1 MENSF
6 VEWYTSLAPEGETAL
21 LVKQKP
27 KGDSFTYPAFLPSK
41 YTKGG
46 AVYGNTGSYIV
57 DRFRDGHV
65 SASSANI
72 EHVLVMVLDDIGT
85 KSKTPPLPPTWIME
99 TSPGN
104 FQWGYTFSDQPT
116 KHQFAAA
123 IIAIAAAGYTDPGAI
138 NPVRNFRIPGSVNH
152 KNGFASRLVEMHK
165 EREYTLDQIC
175 AALEVTPAEAN
186 SGSVSSVVVDAA
198 PDDIIEWLSG
208 RGEVLERGNSS
219 GWWGVK
225 CPNSAEHSDDQVG
238 ARYLPATRAFACF
251 HGHCLDWD
259 STAFL
264 RWVADSGGPQ
274 HTHGFR
280 AELMATMMQAV
291 SAKLNPSPEYPD
303 RAAEIIASVEQ
314 RELGRM
320 EKADWWA
327 KWAYVQDDESFF
339 SLDDRRLI
347 SRATFNAIYRHVPCV
362 SIHGA
367 KPRRVEASICYDE
380 NRQVN
385 GAHSLTGI
393 TYAAGS
399 SMLVSRE
406 GLVYG
411 NRWRDQRPTPVPGD
425 PSPWLRHLERMI
437 PDADERSHFL
447 SILAHKVQYP
457 GIKINHAILIG
468 GNHGSGK
475 DTLMAPFF
483 WAIGGVTKS
492 NCSLV
497 KNDELTSQWGYA
509 LECEVMEI
517 AELRQSQAQDRRAI
531 ENTLKPLIAAPP
543 ELLPVN
549 RKGLHPYL
557 ALNRILV
564 VAFTNERGAISLP
577 SEDRRWFVLWC
588 DADRLPEADATSLWT
603 WYTRQDGFAIV
614 AHYLAS
620 LDVSAWCPTAPP
632 PMTEAKSIL
641 IDAAMSPAEA
651 VLVAAIKGR
660 TGPFRDGVI
669 AGPFHATVDCV
680 QYPAHVKTPPQA
692 ALFHALKE
700 AGWVDMGRL
709 HSRDYSTKKHVFR
722 APELAGVSKSDLRS
736 MVEMKKSPA

>member
-1 MENSF
+1 MID
-6 VEWYTSLAPEGETAL
+6 YLCSLAADGETFL
-21 LVKQKP
+21 IVKQKP
-27 KGDSFTYPAFLPSK
+27 KGEGFSYPAFLPHK
-41 YTKGG
+41 YAPGG
-46 AVYGNTGSYIV
+46 GWYGNTGSYIL

-85 KSKTPPLPPTWIME
+85 KSKEPPLPPTWIME

-152 KNGFASRLVEMHK
+152 KNGFVSRLVEMHK
-165 EREYTLDQIC
+165 DREYTLAEIC
-175 AALEVTPAEAN
+175 TALQVTPAEAN
-186 SGSVSSVVVDAA
+186 SGSVVGVAVDAA
-198 PDDIIEWLSG
+198 PDDVIEWLSG

-259 STAFL
+259 SVAFL

-274 HTHGFR
+274 HMHGFR

-320 EKADWWA
+320 EKADWWS

-339 SLDDRRLI
+339 SLEDRRLI
-347 SRATFNAIYRHVPCV
+347 SRATFNAIYRHISCV

-411 NRWRDQRPTPVPGD
+411 NRWRDQRPTPVAGD
-425 PSPWLRHLERMI
+425 ANPWLRHVARMI
-437 PDADERSHFL
+437 PDAAERAHFL
-447 SILAHKVQYP
+447 SALAHKVQYP
-457 GIKINHAILIG
+457 GIKINHAILLG

-483 WAIGGVTKS
+483 WAIGGATKS

-557 ALNRILV
+557 ALNRIFV

-577 SEDRRWFVLWC
+577 SEDRRWFVLWS
-588 DADRLPEADATSLWT
+588 DADRLSEADAGALWN
-603 WYTRQDGFAIV
+603 WYTRQDGFGAV
-614 AHYLAS
+614 AHYLMTY
-620 LDVSAWCPTAPP
+620 DVSAWCPTAPP
-632 PMTEAKSIL
+632 PMTEAKMIL

-651 VLVAAIKGR
+651 ALVSAIRNRIGD
-660 TGPFRDGVI
+660 FRDGVI
-669 AGPFHATVDCV
+669 CGPFHAILDRV
-680 QYPAHVKTPPQA
+680 QFPAHVKTPPQA

-709 HSRDYSTKKHVFR
+709 HSRDYSTKKHIFR
-722 APELAGVSKSDLRS
+722 APELAGVSKSDLRV
-736 MVEMKKSPA
+736 MVETKKSPA

>member
-1 MENSF
+1 MID
-6 VEWYTSLAPEGETAL
+6 YLCSLAADGETFL
-21 LVKQKP
+21 IVKQKP
-27 KGDSFTYPAFLPSK
+27 KGEGFSYPAFLPHK
-41 YTKGG
+41 YAPGG
-46 AVYGNTGSYIV
+46 GWYGNTGSYIL

-85 KSKTPPLPPTWIME
+85 KSKEPPLPPTWIME

-152 KNGFASRLVEMHK
+152 KNGFVSRLVEMHK
-165 EREYTLDQIC
+165 DREYTLSEIC

-186 SGSVSSVVVDAA
+186 SGSVVGVTIDAA
-198 PDDIIEWLSG
+198 PDDVIEWLSG

-225 CPNSAEHSDDQVG
+225 CPNSAEHSDDQIG

-259 STAFL
+259 SVAFL

-339 SLDDRRLI
+339 SLEDRRLI
-347 SRATFNAIYRHVPCV
+347 SRATFNAIYRHISCV

-411 NRWRDQRPTPVPGD
+411 NRWRDQRPTPVAGD
-425 PSPWLRHLERMI
+425 ANPWLRHVARMI
-437 PDADERSHFL
+437 PDAAERAHFL
-447 SILAHKVQYP
+447 SALAHKVQFP
-457 GIKINHAILIG
+457 GIKINHAILLG

-483 WAIGGVTKS
+483 WAIGGATKS

-557 ALNRILV
+557 ALNRIFV

-577 SEDRRWFVLWC
+577 SEDRRWFVLWS
-588 DADRLPEADATSLWT
+588 DADRLSEADAGALWN
-603 WYTRQDGFAIV
+603 WYTRQDGFGAV
-614 AHYLAS
+614 AHYLMTY
-620 LDVSAWCPTAPP
+620 DVSAWCPTAPP
-632 PMTEAKSIL
+632 PMTEAKMIL

-651 VLVAAIKGR
+651 VLVSAIRNRIGD
-660 TGPFRDGVI
+660 FRDGVI
-669 AGPFHATVDCV
+669 CGPFHAILDRV
-680 QYPAHVKTPPQA
+680 QFPAHVKTPPQA

-700 AGWVDMGRL
+700 AGWADMGRL
-709 HSRDYSTKKHVFR
+709 HSRDYSTKKHIFR
-722 APELAGVSKSDLRS
+722 APELAGVSKSDLRV
-736 MVEMKKSPA
+736 MVETKKSPA

>member
-1 MENSF
+1 MID
-6 VEWYTSLAPEGETAL
+6 YLCSLAAEGETFL
-21 LVKQKP
+21 IVKQKP
-27 KGDSFTYPAFLPSK
+27 KGEGFTYPAFLPHK
-41 YTKGG
+41 YSAGG
-46 AVYGNTGSYIV
+46 AWYGNTGSYIV

-165 EREYTLDQIC
+165 DREYTLDQIC

-186 SGSVSSVVVDAA
+186 SGSVSSVTVDAA

-225 CPNSAEHSDDQVG
+225 CPNSAEHSDDQIG

-291 SAKLNPSPEYPD
+291 SAKLNPTPEFPD
-303 RAAEIIASVEQ
+303 RAAEIVQAVQ
-314 RELGRM
+314 DKELGRI
-320 EKADWWA
+320 EKADWWS

-339 SLDDRRLI
+339 NLDTRRLM
-347 SRATFNAIYRHVPCV
+347 SRATFNATYRHVPCN
-362 SIHGA
+362 SIHGNN
-367 KPRRVEASICYDE
+367 RRVEASICFDE
-380 NRQVN
+380 GRQAN
-385 GAHSLTGI
+385 GAYTLTSV
-393 TYAAGS
+393 TYAAGAS
-399 SMLVSRE
+399 ELVTRE

-411 NRWRDQRPTPVPGD
+411 NRWKNQRPPTKPGD
-425 PSPWLRHLERMI
+425 AGMWLRHLERMI
-437 PDADERSHFL
+437 PDAMERKHFV
-447 SILAHKVQYP
+447 SALAHKLQFP
-457 GIKINHAILIG
+457 GIKINHAILLG

-483 WAIGGVTKS
+483 WSIGGATKS

-549 RKGLHPYL
+549 RKGLHPYM
-557 ALNRILV
+557 ALNRIFV

-577 SEDRRWFVLWC
+577 SEDRRWFVLWS
-588 DADRLPEADATSLWT
+588 DADKLSEVDTDAIWN
-603 WYTRQDGFAIV
+603 WYQRQDGFAIV
-614 AHYLAS
+614 ADYLATF
-620 LDVSAWCPTAPP
+620 DVSAWNPTATP
-632 PMTEAKSIL
+632 PMTEAKAIL

-660 TGPFRDGVI
+660 VNDFRDGVI
-669 AGPFHATVDCV
+669 ASPFHLILDRV
-680 QYPAHVKTPPQA
+680 QYPAHVKTPPPQ

-709 HSRDYSTKKHVFR
+709 HSREFNTKKHIFR
-722 APELAGVSKSDLRS
+722 APELAHVSKSDLRAL
-736 MVEMKKSPA
+736 VETKKSPA

>member
-1 MENSF
+1 MID
-6 VEWYTSLAPEGETAL
+6 YLCSLAADGETFL
-21 LVKQKP
+21 IVKQKP
-27 KGDSFTYPAFLPSK
+27 KGEGFSYPAFLPHK
-41 YTKGG
+41 YAPGG
-46 AVYGNTGSYIV
+46 AVYGNTGSYIL

-85 KSKTPPLPPTWIME
+85 KSKEPPLPPTWIME

-152 KNGFASRLVEMHK
+152 KNGFVSRLVEMHK
-165 EREYTLDQIC
+165 DREYTLAEIC
-175 AALEVTPAEAN
+175 AALNVTPAEAN

-198 PDDIIEWLSG
+198 PDDVIEWLSG

-259 STAFL
+259 SVAFL

-303 RAAEIIASVEQ
+303 RAAEIIAAVEQ
-314 RELGRM
+314 RELGRID
-320 EKADWWA
+320 KADWWS
-327 KWAYVQDDESFF
+327 KWAYIQDDDAFF
-339 SLDDRRLI
+339 NLDDRRTMTR
-347 SRATFNAIYRHVPCV
+347 STFNATYRHVGCT
-362 SIHGA
+362 SNHNG
-367 KPRRVEASICYDE
+367 RRIEASICFDE
-380 NRQVN
+380 NRQAN
-385 GAHSLTGI
+385 GAHSLTAI
-393 TYAAGS
+393 TYAAGGS
-399 SMLVSRE
+399 TLVTRD

-411 NRWRDQRPTPVPGD
+411 NRWRDQRPAPVPGD
-425 PSPWLRHLERMI
+425 VGYWLRHVERMI
-437 PDADERSHFL
+437 PIPEERAHFL
-447 SILAHKVQYP
+447 AALAHKVQYP
-457 GIKINHAILIG
+457 GIKINHAILLG

-483 WAIGGVTKS
+483 WAIGGATKS
-492 NCSLV
+492 NCSMV
-497 KNDELTSQWGYA
+497 KNEELTSQWGYA

-517 AELRQSQAQDRRAI
+517 AELRQTDAKDRRAI
-531 ENTLKPLIAAPP
+531 ENTLKPIIAAPP

-549 RKGLHPYL
+549 RKGLHPYM
-557 ALNRILV
+557 ALNRIFV

-577 SEDRRWFVLWC
+577 SEDRRWFVLWS
-588 DADRLPEADATSLWT
+588 DADKLPAAEADALWN
-603 WYTRQDGFAIV
+603 WYTRQDGFGAV
-614 AHYLAS
+614 AHYLMS
-620 LDVSAWCPTAPP
+620 YDVSAWNPTAPP
-632 PMTEAKSIL
+632 PMTEAKAIL
-641 IDAAMSPAEA
+641 ISAAMSPAEA
-651 VLVAAIKGR
+651 VLVDVIRNREGDFKS
-660 TGPFRDGVI
+660 GVI
-669 AGPFHATVDCV
+669 CGPFHLILDRVH
-680 QYPAHVKTPPQA
+680 YPAHVKTPPTA

-709 HSRDYSTKKHVFR
+709 HSRDYSTKKHIFR
-722 APELAGVSKSDLRS
+722 APEMAGTPKSELRAL
-736 MVEMKKSPA
+736 VEKRPAEAGH

>member
-1 MENSF
+1 MIE
-6 VEWYTSLAPEGETAL
+6 YLCSLAAEGETFL
-21 LVKQKP
+21 IVKQKP
-27 KGDSFTYPAFLPSK
+27 KGEGFTYPAFLPSK
-41 YTKGG
+41 YVKGG
-46 AVYGNTGSYIV
+46 AWYGNTGSYII

-85 KSKTPPLPPTWIME
+85 KSKAPELPPTWIME

-104 FQWGYTFSDQPT
+104 FQWGYTFSEQPT
-116 KHQFAAA
+116 KHLFAPA

-138 NPVRNFRIPGSVNH
+138 NPVRNFRLPGSINH
-152 KNGFASRLVEMHK
+152 KNGFESRLVEFHP
-165 EREYTLDQIC
+165 EREYTLDEIC
-175 AALEVTPAEAN
+175 TSLGVTPAAPD
-186 SGSVSSVVVDAA
+186 SGSVTSVAVDTA
-198 PDDIIEWLSG
+198 PDDIIDWLAG
-208 RGEVLERGNSS
+208 RGEVLERVNSS

-225 CPNSAEHSDDQVG
+225 CPNSDEHSDDQIG

-251 HGHCLDWD
+251 HGHCQDWD
-259 STAFL
+259 SAAFL
-264 RWVADSGGPQ
+264 TWVADSGGPE
-274 HTHGFR
+274 HSHGFR
-280 AELMATMMQAV
+280 AELMATMMQSV
-291 SAKLNPSPEYPD
+291 TAKLNPTPEYPD
-303 RAAEIIASVEQ
+303 RAAEIVAAVEQ

-320 EKADWWA
+320 EKADWWG

-339 SLDDRRLI
+339 SLEDRRLI
-347 SRATFNAIYRHVPCV
+347 SRQTFNAIYRHIPCV

-367 KPRRVEASICYDE
+367 KPRRVEASICFDE
-380 NRQVN
+380 HRQAK
-385 GAHSLTGI
+385 GAYSLTGV
-393 TYAAGS
+393 TYAAGG
-399 SMLVSRE
+399 SMLVTRE

-411 NRWRDQRPTPVPGD
+411 NRWRDHRPEPVPGD
-425 PSPWLRHLERMI
+425 AGPWLRHLERMI
-437 PDADERSHFL
+437 PEPMERKHFVCA
-447 SILAHKVQYP
+447 LAHKVQYP

-483 WAIGGVTKS
+483 WAIGGATKS

-517 AELRQSQAQDRRAI
+517 AELRQADAKDRRAL

-549 RKGLHPYL
+549 RKGMHPYL
-557 ALNRILV
+557 ALNRIFV

-588 DADRLPEADATSLWT
+588 EADRLPEADATALWT
-603 WYTRQDGFAIV
+603 WYTRQDGFGAV
-614 AHYLAS
+614 AHYLATY
-620 LDVSAWCPTAPP
+620 DVADWCPTAPP
-632 PMTEAKSIL
+632 PMTEAKAIL

-651 VLVAAIKGR
+651 VLVAAIRGR
-660 TGPFRDGVI
+660 VGDFAPGVI
-669 AGPFHATVDCV
+669 AGPFHPILDRV
-680 QYPAHVKTPPQA
+680 QYPAHVKTPPQS

-700 AGWVDMGRL
+700 AGWVDVGRL
-709 HSRDYSTKKHVFR
+709 HSREYSTKKHIFR
-722 APELAGVSKSDLRS
+722 APELAGVLKSDLRN
-736 MVEMKKSPA
+736 MVEKRPAEAGR

>member
-1 MENSF
+1 M
-6 VEWYTSLAPEGETAL
+6 
-21 LVKQKP
+21 
-27 KGDSFTYPAFLPSK
+27 
-41 YTKGG
+41 
-46 AVYGNTGSYIV
+46 
-57 DRFRDGHV
+57 
-65 SASSANI
+65 
-72 EHVLVMVLDDIGT
+72 
-85 KSKTPPLPPTWIME
+85 
-99 TSPGN
+99 
-104 FQWGYTFSDQPT
+104 
-116 KHQFAAA
+116 
-123 IIAIAAAGYTDPGAI
+123 
-138 NPVRNFRIPGSVNH
+138 
-152 KNGFASRLVEMHK
+152 
-165 EREYTLDQIC
+165 
-175 AALEVTPAEAN
+175 
-186 SGSVSSVVVDAA
+186 
-198 PDDIIEWLSG
+198 
-208 RGEVLERGNSS
+208 
-219 GWWGVK
+219 
-225 CPNSAEHSDDQVG
+225 
-238 ARYLPATRAFACF
+238 
-251 HGHCLDWD
+251 
-259 STAFL
+259 
-264 RWVADSGGPQ
+264 ADSGGPQ

-339 SLDDRRLI
+339 SLEDRRLI
-347 SRATFNAIYRHVPCV
+347 SRSTFNAIYRHISCV

-367 KPRRVEASICYDE
+367 KPRRVEASVCFDE

-411 NRWRDQRPTPVPGD
+411 NRWRDQRPTTVAGD
-425 PSPWLRHLERMI
+425 AGPWLRHVERMI
-437 PDADERSHFL
+437 PDADERAHFL
-447 SILAHKVQYP
+447 SVLAHKVQFP
-457 GIKINHAILIG
+457 SIKINHAVLLG

-483 WAIGGVTKS
+483 WSIGGATKS

-517 AELRQSQAQDRRAI
+517 AELRQSQAQDRRAL

-614 AHYLAS
+614 AHYLAA

-632 PMTEAKSIL
+632 PMTEAKMIL

-651 VLVAAIKGR
+651 ALVSAIRSRVGD
-660 TGPFRDGVI
+660 FRDGVI
-669 AGPFHATVDCV
+669 CGPFHAILDRV
-680 QYPAHVKTPPQA
+680 QFPAYVKTPPQA

-709 HSRDYSTKKHVFR
+709 HSRDYSTKKHIFR
-722 APELAGVSKSDLRS
+722 APELAGVSKSDLRA
-736 MVEMKKSPA
+736 MVETKKSPA

>member
-1 MENSF
+1 MID
-6 VEWYTSLAPEGETAL
+6 YLCSLAADGETFL
-21 LVKQKP
+21 IVKQKP
-27 KGDSFTYPAFLPSK
+27 KGEGFSYPAFLPHK
-41 YTKGG
+41 YAPGG
-46 AVYGNTGSYIV
+46 GWYGNTGSYIL

-85 KSKTPPLPPTWIME
+85 KSKEPPLPPTWIME

-152 KNGFASRLVEMHK
+152 KNGFVSRLVEMHK
-165 EREYTLDQIC
+165 DREYTLAEIC

-198 PDDIIEWLSG
+198 PDDVIEWLSG

-259 STAFL
+259 SVAFL

-303 RAAEIIASVEQ
+303 RAAEIIAAVEQ
-314 RELGRM
+314 RELGRID
-320 EKADWWA
+320 KADWWS
-327 KWAYVQDDESFF
+327 KWAYIQDDDAFF
-339 SLDDRRLI
+339 NLDDRRTMTR
-347 SRATFNAIYRHVPCV
+347 STFNATYRHVGCT
-362 SIHGA
+362 SNHNG
-367 KPRRVEASICYDE
+367 RRIEASICFDE
-380 NRQVN
+380 NRQAN
-385 GAHSLTGI
+385 GAHSLTAI
-393 TYAAGS
+393 TYAAGGS
-399 SMLVSRE
+399 TLVTRD

-411 NRWRDQRPTPVPGD
+411 NRWRDQRPAPVPGD
-425 PSPWLRHLERMI
+425 VGYWLRHVERMI
-437 PDADERSHFL
+437 PIPEERAHFL
-447 SILAHKVQYP
+447 AALAHKVQYP
-457 GIKINHAILIG
+457 GIKINHAILLG

-483 WAIGGVTKS
+483 WAIGGATKS
-492 NCSLV
+492 NCSMV
-497 KNDELTSQWGYA
+497 KNEELTSQWGYA

-517 AELRQSQAQDRRAI
+517 AELRQTDAKDRRAI
-531 ENTLKPLIAAPP
+531 ENTLKPIIAAPP

-549 RKGLHPYL
+549 RKGLHPYM
-557 ALNRILV
+557 ALNRIFV

-588 DADRLPEADATSLWT
+588 DADKLPAAEADALWN
-603 WYTRQDGFAIV
+603 WYTRQDGFGAV
-614 AHYLAS
+614 AHYLMS
-620 LDVSAWCPTAPP
+620 YDVSAWNPTAPP
-632 PMTEAKSIL
+632 PMTEAKAIL
-641 IDAAMSPAEA
+641 ISAAMSPAEA
-651 VLVAAIKGR
+651 VLVDVIRNREGDFKS
-660 TGPFRDGVI
+660 GVI
-669 AGPFHATVDCV
+669 CGPFHLILDRVH
-680 QYPAHVKTPPQA
+680 YPAHVKTPPTA

-709 HSRDYSTKKHVFR
+709 HSRDYSTKKHIFR
-722 APELAGVSKSDLRS
+722 APEMAGTPKSELRAL
-736 MVEMKKSPA
+736 VETKKSPA